1 MKRSKEENPN
11 KPKRADKANFT
22 NRICSATLTKE
33 TQTNPIPI
41 TDGMPLC
48 PTWHHCNWI
57 LQRARKAQAHSSAV
71 TVAHAEHHHLPT
83 EKP

>member
-1 MKRSKEENPN
+1 MKRSKKSPN
-11 KPKRADKANFT
+11 KNKKADKANYT
-22 NRICSATLTKE
+22 NRICSATQTKE

-48 PTWHHCNWI
+48 PTWHHCKWI
-57 LQRARKAQAHSSAV
+57 LQRVRKTQAHSSAL
-71 TVAHAEHHHLPT
+71 TAAHAQYHHLPA